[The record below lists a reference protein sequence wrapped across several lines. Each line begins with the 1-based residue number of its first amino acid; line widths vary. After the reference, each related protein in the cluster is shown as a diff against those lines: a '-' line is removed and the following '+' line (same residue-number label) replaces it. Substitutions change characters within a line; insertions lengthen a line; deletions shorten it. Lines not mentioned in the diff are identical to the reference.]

1 MPEALVSEG
10 LWEVIRPLLPAE
22 SSKPKGGRPRVPDR
36 AALEGIVYVLRS
48 GIPWRMLPEEFG
60 CSGVTCWRRL
70 RDWQEAGVWRRLRQ
84 ALLDRLGQAGLIDW
98 ARASVDSASTP
109 AKKGEEDRSQPGR
122 SQQTRL
128 ETPPARRRERHAARR
143 GAHRGPGPRLK
154 DLRGVG
160 RRRRAGKRTQG
171 TAQEAAQKAA
181 RRQRLRLRALP

>member
-10 LWEVIRPLLPAE
+10 LWEVIGPLLPAE
-22 SSKPKGGRPRVPDR
+22 SPKPKGGRLRVPGR
-36 AALEGIVYVLRS
+36 VALEGIVYVLRS

-60 CSGVTCWRRL
+60 RSGVICWRRL

-122 SQQTRL
+122 SRQTRL

-160 RRRRAGKRTQG
+160 RRRRASKGTKG
-171 TAQEAAQKAA
+171 TAQEAPREAA
-181 RRQRLRLRALP
+181 RRQRL